1 MDIIKVAKSFVDDIA
16 VDQQASA
23 VARVIV
29 QLGRLLRL
37 TTIAE
42 GIEGAEQLD
51 WLREFGCEL
60 GQGYL
65 FAKPLDPNEVEEL
78 LFRPVPSVSA

>member
-1 MDIIKVAKSFVDDIA
+1 MDIIKVAKTFVDDIA
-16 VDQQASA
+16 VDAQASA
-23 VARVIV
+23 IARAIV

-42 GIEGAEQLD
+42 GIEDTDQLD

-60 GQGYL
+60 GQGYF
-65 FAKPLDPNEVEEL
+65 FAKPLEAAEV
-78 LFRPVPSVSA
+78 